1 MVGDTQKLRVA
12 IIGLGGIH
20 DGHVRGY
27 QQADDVCVIAA
38 VCDVDGARAAKRA
51 AELGATPYEDYLQV
65 LGSDDIDLVDVIL
78 PHNLHFQVVRDAL
91 EHGKHTLVEKPM
103 AASSEDTRR
112 LIDLAAERGL
122 HFTVAENTR
131 FVAAYLSAARIIEA
145 GVIGPPRLIRTLI
158 CGSEV
163 DRLSR
168 PELWK
173 GRRDGSV
180 GGAILD
186 AGPHSFYLIEWL
198 AGPISELLASTAK
211 LVEVSEI
218 EDYALVAGRLLNG
231 ACFTSE
237 FTFTAA
243 IPWNE
248 RLEIYGAEGSLIID
262 QLCDPPAVLF
272 RGNMAT
278 GEPMGDVPY
287 DPRDWKR
294 ASIADGVEDF
304 VRAVYDRRAPAVD
317 PESGFRT
324 MTLVETAY
332 SAIAGMKPTLALGVA
347 GVAGENE

>member
-1 MVGDTQKLRVA
+1 MAGHAQKLRVA
-12 IIGLGGIH
+12 IVGLGGIH

-27 QQADDVCVIAA
+27 QQADDICVITA
-38 VCDVDGARAAKRA
+38 VCDLDGARAARRA
-51 AELGATPYEDYLQV
+51 AELGAAPYTDYLDV
-65 LGSDDIDLVDVIL
+65 VGSDDIDLVDVLL
-78 PHNLHFQVVRDAL
+78 PHNLHFQVVRDSL

-103 AASSEDTRR
+103 AAFSQDARQ

-131 FVAAYLSAARIIEA
+131 FVAAYLRAAEIIEA
-145 GVIGPPRLIRTLI
+145 GVIGAPRLVRTLI

-163 DRLSR
+163 ERLSR

-198 AGPISELLASTAK
+198 AGPISELCASMAK
-211 LVEVSEI
+211 LIEVSEI
-218 EDYALVAGRLLNG
+218 EDYAVVAGRLLNG
-231 ACFTSE
+231 SCFTSE

-248 RLEIYGAEGSLIID
+248 RLEIYGTEGSLIID

-272 RGNMAT
+272 RGSESA
-278 GEPMGDVPY
+278 GEPVSGVPY
-287 DPRDWKR
+287 SPRDWKR
-294 ASIADGVEDF
+294 RSIADGVEDF
-304 VRAVYDRRAPAVD
+304 VRAVQDRRSPAVD

-332 SAIAGMKPTLALGVA
+332 SATAAMKPTLAVGAGGRGV
-347 GVAGENE
+347 